1 MPAPAIAIAGAG
13 SVGCY
18 VGACLALAGRSVI
31 LLGRDAPMQRIRDHG
46 LRIGDQDGRDAT
58 LAPGRLAAS
67 FNPGA
72 LAHAHIV
79 LVTVKS
85 GATAEMA
92 GLIAAHAR
100 PDAVVVSLQNGIGHA
115 ETLRTVLGPD
125 RRVLAGMVPFNIV
138 QSVDPDGAPR
148 VHRATSGRVHVAAGS
163 PDVTAALD
171 VPGLP
176 VLAHPDMAAVAWGKL
191 ILNLNNA
198 LNALS
203 GLPLRE
209 QLADRRWRLVLAAQV
224 AEALHVLS
232 RAGVKPAR
240 IDGVNPRLVP
250 FALRLPDWL
259 FRPVGRSML
268 AIDPRAR
275 SSMWDDLELKRTTE
289 IEHLQGAVIA
299 LAETA
304 GAEAPVSRRIR
315 GLVQVAEAA
324 RQGSPRLAPE
334 EVLST

>member
-1 MPAPAIAIAGAG
+1 MSTPRDIAIAGAG
-13 SVGCY
+13 SVGCH
-18 VGACLALAGRSVI
+18 VGGCLALAGRRVT
-31 LLGRDAPMQRIRDHG
+31 LVGREALMARVRAHG
-46 LRIGDQDGRDAT
+46 LRVSDRDGRDAALPPDAIDAT
-58 LAPGRLAAS
+58 ADPSALGRADL
-67 FNPGA
+67 
-72 LAHAHIV
+72 V

-92 GLIAAHAR
+92 ALIAAHAR
-100 PDAVVVSLQNGIGHA
+100 PDAAVVSLQNGVGNV
-115 ETLRTVLGPD
+115 ELLSSRLGA
-125 RRVLAGMVPFNIV
+125 RVVAGMVPFNIV
-138 QSVDPDGAPR
+138 QSLDPDGAPR
-148 VHRATSGRVHVAAGS
+148 FHRATSGRLHVAAGS
-163 PDVTAALD
+163 PGVAAALD

-176 VLAHPDMAAVAWGKL
+176 VLAHPDMAGVAWGKL

-209 QLADRRWRLVLAAQV
+209 QLADRRWRRVLAAQI
-224 AEALHVLS
+224 AEALAVLK
-232 RAGVKPAR
+232 RAGVAPAK
-240 IDGVNPRLVP
+240 IDGVDPRLVP

-275 SSMWDDLELKRTTE
+275 SSMWDDLETRRPTE

-304 GAEAPVSRRIR
+304 DIATPVSRRIR
-315 GLVQVAEAA
+315 DLVRAAEAA
-324 RQGSPRLAPE
+324 GLGSPG
-334 EVLST
+334 LSPRDVR